1 MNTMLAQTIISC
13 PNPKQTGQR
22 KRVLTPPS
30 LSRSLSLSLSLVSV
44 SVSISRYLVA
54 GIFIDA
60 AERGEEDLVDDLC
73 LAQVLA
79 LPQHQA

>member
-1 MNTMLAQTIISC
+1 MNTMLARTIISC

-30 LSRSLSLSLSLVSV
+30 LSRSLSLSLVSV